1 MRHIAPVI
9 ATALSLLVLAGP
21 LSALEGTADD
31 QAQENRWMAWVGCW
45 EDADG
50 ADDGLLVCF
59 TPLPGTDGVQ
69 IRTWIDDEL
78 LAVEEVFADGRSVPV
93 EEGGC
98 VGARTA
104 GWSADGARVYIS
116 SELRC
121 GEGVT
126 RVTSGVMALTDQGR
140 HFLEIHAAGAA
151 GHDPI
156 LGARRFAPASAA
168 SMRAAGVD
176 DPTAE
181 YRLAVQTARSVRA
194 IPLDPSAV
202 VEAVEV
208 AGPDVT
214 RALIAELG
222 EPFQLSAT
230 VLRELAR
237 AGVPEEILDVMV
249 AVSNPDRFAI
259 EGTSFEA
266 REQVA
271 ARGVREA
278 RADPSWPPRRMGAIR
293 VGYPGFFYDPFFHG
307 SFYGPGFFH
316 PGFYGG
322 GYFGRVIVVQPQVRD
337 RQSRVSP
344 GSGYTSTRPSDR
356 TAVRRGQ
363 PSPSSSPSTV
373 RTPNRSGITPSD
385 VSRPATSRPATS
397 RPTTSQATPQGT
409 RSDSSTRRPARPRGG
424 SGGGDGY

>member
-1 MRHIAPVI
+1 MRHSAPIA
-9 ATALSLLVLAGP
+9 AALLISLSCLTGP
-21 LSALEGTADD
+21 LAAPLEAGEPD
-31 QAQENRWMAWVGCW
+31 QTQENRWTAWVGCW
-45 EDADG
+45 EDAEG

-59 TPLPGTDGVQ
+59 TPLPGMDGVE

-78 LAVEEVFADGRSVPV
+78 LAAEEVVADGRPVPV

-98 VGARTA
+98 VGSRTA
-104 GWSADGARVYIS
+104 RWSADGARVYIS

-126 RVTSGVMALTDQGR
+126 RVTSGVMALADQGR

-156 LGARRFAPASAA
+156 LGARRFAPASTA
-168 SMRAAGVD
+168 SMEAAGVK
-176 DPTAE
+176 DPASE

-202 VEAVEV
+202 VEGVEV

-222 EPFQLSAT
+222 EPFQLTAA
-230 VLRELAR
+230 VVRDLAR
-237 AGVPEEILDVMV
+237 QGVPEDILDVMV

-259 EGTSFEA
+259 EGTSWEA
-266 REQVA
+266 HEQ
-271 ARGVREA
+271 ARAPGVRGT
-278 RADPSWPPRRMGAIR
+278 RADPSWPPQRMGAVRI
-293 VGYPGFFYDPFFHG
+293 GYPGYLYDPFFFG
-307 SFYGPGFFH
+307 SFYGPGFYH

-344 GSGYTSTRPSDR
+344 RTGYTSSRPSDR
-356 TAVRRGQ
+356 SAVRRGQ
-363 PSPSSSPSTV
+363 PSPSAQPSTV
-373 RTPNRSGITPSD
+373 RTPTRSGGIPSATR
-385 VSRPATSRPATS
+385 RPATSR
-397 RPTTSQATPQGT
+397 ATPQGT
-409 RSDSSTRRPARPRGG
+409 RSGSSTKRPARPKSG
-424 SGGGDGY
+424 SGGGNGY